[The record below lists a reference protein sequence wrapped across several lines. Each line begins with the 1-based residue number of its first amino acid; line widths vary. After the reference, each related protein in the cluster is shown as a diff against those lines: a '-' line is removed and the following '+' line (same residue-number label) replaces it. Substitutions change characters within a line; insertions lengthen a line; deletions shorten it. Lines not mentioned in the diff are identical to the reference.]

1 MLSYPAPSLYFP
13 PATHSMCLLSIRW
26 WLVDVSRFM
35 IRSLTVVDAFL
46 GPFHARYTKPP
57 SSSVSVSLVFTVSG
71 EERNFMTTMTTMVA
85 KDDMRKLGSLRW
97 IDSMFLWTQ
106 VIHLSCLRP
115 CAIVDATCVGTS
127 SDYFHWLDLSM
138 YTSYATSSAT
148 FVLDLSSLLLLSL
161 LVLAVRSVEQVYHT
175 LLVDPFS

>member
-1 MLSYPAPSLYFP
+1 MPLVYPLVARRCVPFHDSVSYRRG
-13 PATHSMCLLSIRW
+13 C
-26 WLVDVSRFM
+26 VSRF
-35 IRSLTVVDAFL
+35 
-46 GPFHARYTKPP
+46 PFHARYTKPP
-57 SSSVSVSLVFTVSG
+57 SRLVFLCLPRFHGVSG

-97 IDSMFLWTQ
+97 IDSIFLWTQ

-115 CAIVDATCVGTS
+115 CAIVDATCVATS
-127 SDYFHWLDLSM
+127 SDYFHWLDLST

-148 FVLDLSSLLLLSL
+148 LVLDLPSLLLLSL
-161 LVLAVRSVEQVYHT
+161 LVLAVRSVEQAYHT